1 MSASDFPH
9 PSLPSHSQHLLL
21 PHVRHIS
28 PPFLCRGVKHYT
40 PSTRLCS
47 LSSVPFLSTSTS
59 FSPAS
64 LPIIRVYQLK
74 PGMSVQAVAHKV
86 ASIVG
91 SRKYDLRR
99 GIWRV
104 HLPFRTLFL
113 LGVYPNARSPLL
125 LSLSRFGL
133 IGFGFNIY
141 RITITVAALPPF
153 PIYRLTCAHRENLI
167 ITTTRTRPPSTPALR
182 RCRLSFSRLPLILLQ
197 RTLIRRDR

>member
-64 LPIIRVYQLK
+64 LPIVRPHILPNSPPLFSLTNRYEELL
-74 PGMSVQAVAHKV
+74 PG
-86 ASIVG
+86 
-91 SRKYDLRR
+91 
-99 GIWRV
+99 
-104 HLPFRTLFL
+104 T
-113 LGVYPNARSPLL
+113 
-125 LSLSRFGL
+125 
-133 IGFGFNIY
+133 
-141 RITITVAALPPF
+141 
-153 PIYRLTCAHRENLI
+153 E
-167 ITTTRTRPPSTPALR
+167 TRTRN
-182 RCRLSFSRLPLILLQ
+182 ILAQ
-197 RTLIRRDR
+197 RTTRR